1 MRTRC
6 MGVVCCYVAL
16 GVTRATSQQCRV
28 RAPINVLCLTEYL
41 VDAMLVMS
49 TVCCPHTESYLAP
62 HLIYSLHTRTCS
74 NLLCDSVCESLTFAL
89 SNAPLCVRTHTPLR
103 SVAQLY
109 ACARTPHS
117 ALSLNFMRAHAH
129 PTPLCRSTLCV
140 RTHTPLRSV
149 AQLYACARTPHSAL
163 SLNFMRAHAHPT
175 PLCRSTLCVRTRT
188 PLRSVAQLYAC
199 ARTPHSALSL
209 NRREAGL
216 SWSTVSLRCS
226 DQRGS
231 PGGVLYAQR

>member
-1 MRTRC
+1 

-74 NLLCDSVCESLTFAL
+74 NLLCDSVCESLAFAL
-89 SNAPLCVRTHTPLR
+89 SNAPLCVRTH
-103 SVAQLY
+103 
-109 ACARTPHS
+109 
-117 ALSLNFMRAHAH
+117 
-129 PTPLCRSTLCV
+129 
-140 RTHTPLRSV
+140 
-149 AQLYACARTPHSAL
+149 
-163 SLNFMRAHAHPT
+163 
-175 PLCRSTLCVRTRT
+175 T